1 MRRPFDTPDPSSPR
15 RPLGLLLG
23 GTVVGV
29 IAAAAGLLTSGSN
42 ASAGL
47 PADAAARVN
56 DRIVLREDYSRLLT
70 ALANDKRSPIGPE
83 QRKYVLDRLIEE
95 ELLIQRGLELGL
107 AHHDARVRKDLTMS
121 MIESIVAE
129 FRDLDVDDETLRR
142 FYAENQDFFTRAARF
157 RVRQIWTRAATL
169 ADGDAAFERAR
180 QAAERLRAGEDF
192 ASVEAAL
199 GEDEIS
205 PVPDALLP
213 PAKLADYL
221 GPTALRTVMELEVGA
236 ISDPVRSSTGYHVLQ
251 LLERG
256 GATAPAFAE
265 VREQVLSEYR
275 RRKADDALRAYLDD
289 LRSRADVE
297 VADDLEKA
305 EPGA

>member
-1 MRRPFDTPDPSSPR
+1 MLRPSESSTAPTHR
-15 RPLGLLLG
+15 RPLGLLFA
-23 GTVVGV
+23 GTVIGV
-29 IAAAAGLLTSGSN
+29 VAAAAGLLTAGSN

-56 DRIVLREDYSRLLT
+56 DRIVLRDDYSRLLT

-83 QRKYVLDRLIEE
+83 QRRYVLDRLVEE

-107 AHHDARVRKDLTMS
+107 AHHDARVRKDLTLS

-129 FRDLDVDDETLRR
+129 FRDLDVDDTTLRD
-142 FYAENQDFFTRAARF
+142 FYADNKDFFTRAARF
-157 RVRQIWTRAATL
+157 RVRQVWTRAATL
-169 ADGDAAFERAR
+169 ADGDAAFDRAR

-199 GEDEIS
+199 GDSEIS

-256 GATAPAFAE
+256 GATAPEFAD

-297 VADDLEKA
+297 VADDLANA